1 MLNYALA
8 EVQKNVVGAFVGL
21 CTGGKVHGAHA
32 ARVLLGCRNLDL
44 TIFFKIALVAC
55 DGNDDVVT
63 NLQVDALQCS
73 RSSGFGVAI
82 TDHFP

>member
-1 MLNYALA
+1 LLNYALA

-55 DGNDDVVT
+55 DGDNNVVSNLPT
-63 NLQVDALQCS
+63 NMLTRALKECS
-73 RSSGFGVAI
+73 N
-82 TDHFP
+82 